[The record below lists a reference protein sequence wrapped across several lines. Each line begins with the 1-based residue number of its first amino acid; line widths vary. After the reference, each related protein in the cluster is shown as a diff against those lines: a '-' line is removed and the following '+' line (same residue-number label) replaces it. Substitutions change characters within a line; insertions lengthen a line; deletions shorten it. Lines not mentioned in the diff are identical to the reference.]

1 MERQNRKIQKEI
13 DDIKS
18 TIHILRNTKAYCG
31 FVGVFLGTFI
41 NYVIYEWSILENTD
55 EAVQQ
60 RRIAEE
66 RHRIATAALIQEQT
80 RQREA
85 AYLLAQ
91 TKAEIARKKKEEN

>member
-1 MERQNRKIQKEI
+1 M
-13 DDIKS
+13 
-18 TIHILRNTKAYCG
+18 
-31 FVGVFLGTFI
+31 
-41 NYVIYEWSILENTD
+41 
-55 EAVQQ
+55 QQ